1 MNRQHARIGLL
12 LLPVILLNLSPAV
25 AETINF
31 DDLDPFWSHLQSVPP
46 GYASLDWKNFTSMHV
61 ATDYGKGTL
70 TGYVTGMVTPEF
82 IVFNENGLPAE
93 FSSDK
98 PFTLVSACLTAAW
111 LEGLE
116 ITVVGYLDEKLVKT
130 MTVKVTP
137 TASQLF
143 TFDFK
148 GVNRVT
154 FTPSGG
160 TGLNGYTG
168 SGTFFV
174 MDDLEIAGD
183 DPEPTSITI
192 DIKPGDSLNVINPKS
207 KGVIPVAIPSFDSFD
222 ATKLDLP
229 LVGFGPDGAQPVKT
243 VIEDVNGD
251 GLLDVLLFF
260 RTQSTGIAC
269 GDTDATLSVMTP
281 DREILMEGTDSIR
294 TVPCK

>member
-1 MNRQHARIGLL
+1 LL

-46 GYASLDWKNFTSMHV
+46 GYAGLDWKNFMSMHV

-93 FSSDK
+93 ISSDK

-116 ITVVGYLDEKLVKT
+116 IAVVGYLDEKLVKA
-130 MTVKVTP
+130 MTVRVTP

-160 TGLNGYTG
+160 TGLSGFTG

-183 DPEPTSITI
+183 DPEPPSITI

-207 KGVIPVAIPSFDSFD
+207 KGVIPVALLSSDSFD
-222 ATKLDLP
+222 ATKVEP
-229 LVGFGPDGAQPVKT
+229 MGIGFGPNGATAVKAA
-243 VIEDVNGD
+243 VEDVNGD
-251 GLLDVLLFF
+251 GRLDMVLFF
-260 RTQSTGIAC
+260 RTQSTGITC
-269 GDTDATLSVMTP
+269 SDTSATLSMMSP
-281 DREILMEGTDSIR
+281 GLEILMEGTDSIR